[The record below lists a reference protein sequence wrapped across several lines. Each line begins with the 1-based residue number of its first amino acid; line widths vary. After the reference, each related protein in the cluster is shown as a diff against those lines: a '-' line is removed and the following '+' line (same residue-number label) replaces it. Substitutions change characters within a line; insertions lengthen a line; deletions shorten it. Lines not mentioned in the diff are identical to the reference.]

1 MILFYQFIIF
11 TLASYMYMFGT
22 ADNVNGLGAEFCR
35 DYLCGLR
42 LVLRPAEAEIV
53 YLSGVFCI

>member
-22 ADNVNGLGAEFCR
+22 ADNVKGLGAEFYR

-42 LVLRPAEAEIV
+42 LVLRPAEAEI
-53 YLSGVFCI
+53 